1 MQVILKA
8 NVEKL
13 GNEGDVVAVAT
24 GYARNYL
31 IPRDLAIKATEK
43 NRRSLTHEKRV
54 ESDRA
59 AKEKKDAEKLA
70 SEISNLSCTIRV
82 QVGENDRL
90 FGSVTALDIAAA
102 LEEQGMEID
111 RRKIIL
117 DEPIK
122 ELGVFTVPMRVHPDV
137 TADIKVW
144 VVKLESTG

>member
-8 NVEKL
+8 SVEKL
-13 GNEGDVVAVAT
+13 GSEGDMVAVAD

-31 IPRDLAIKATEK
+31 IPRNLAIEATEK

-54 ESDRA
+54 ASDRA

-70 SEISNLSCTIRV
+70 GEIANLSCTIRV

-102 LEEQGMEID
+102 LEEQGLEID

-122 ELGVFTVPMRVHPDV
+122 ELGVFTVPTRVHPDV

-144 VVKLESTG
+144 VVKS

>member
-1 MQVILKA
+1 MQVILKT

-13 GNEGDVVAVAT
+13 GEEGDMVAVAD

-31 IPRDLAIKATEK
+31 IPRKLAVEATGK
-43 NRRSLTHEKRV
+43 NRRVLEHEKRI
-54 ESDRA
+54 ETDHA

-70 SEISNLSCTIRV
+70 VEIANLSCTIRM
-82 QVGENDRL
+82 QAGENDRL

-102 LEEQGMEID
+102 LEEQNIEID
-111 RRKIIL
+111 RRKILL

-122 ELGVFTVPMRVHPDV
+122 ELGVFTVPAKIHPDV

-144 VVKLESTG
+144 VVKV

>member
-13 GNEGDVVAVAT
+13 GNEGDLIAVAD

-31 IPRDLAIKATEK
+31 IPRNLAIEATEK
-43 NRRSLTHEKRV
+43 NRRVLEHEKRMDL
-54 ESDRA
+54 DRS
-59 AKEKKDAEKLA
+59 AKEKRAAEKLA
-70 SEISNLSCTIRV
+70 SELANLSCTIRM
-82 QVGENDRL
+82 QAGENDRL

-102 LEEQGMEID
+102 LEEQGIEID
-111 RRKIIL
+111 RRKILL

-122 ELGVFTVPMRVHPDV
+122 ELGVFTVPAKIHPDV

-144 VVKLESTG
+144 VVKA

>member
-8 NVEKL
+8 SVEKL
-13 GNEGDVVAVAT
+13 GIEGDVVAVAD

-31 IPRDLAIKATEK
+31 IPRNLAIKATDK
-43 NRRSLTHEKRV
+43 NRRTLDHEKRM
-54 ESDRA
+54 ETDRA
-59 AKEKKDAEKLA
+59 VKDKKDAQKLA
-70 SEISNLSCTIRV
+70 GELAGLSCTIRM
-82 QVGENDRL
+82 QAGENDRL

-102 LEEQGMEID
+102 LEEQGLEID

-122 ELGVFTVPMRVHPDV
+122 ELGVFTVPARVHPDV

-144 VVKLESTG
+144 VVKV

>member
-1 MQVILKA
+1 MQVILKT

-13 GNEGDVVAVAT
+13 GAEGELVTVAD

-31 IPRDLAIKATEK
+31 IPRDLAIVATEK
-43 NRRSLTHEKRV
+43 SRRALEHEKRV
-54 ESDRA
+54 QYDRA
-59 AKEKKDAEKLA
+59 AKEKRDAEKLA
-70 SEISNLSCTIRV
+70 SELANLSCTIRM
-82 QVGENDRL
+82 QAGENDRL

-102 LEEQGMEID
+102 LEDQDIEID

-122 ELGVFTVPMRVHPDV
+122 ELGVFTVPARIHPDV

-144 VVKLESTG
+144 VVKA

>member
-13 GNEGDVVAVAT
+13 GSEGDVVAVAD

-31 IPRDLAIKATEK
+31 IPRNLAIKATDK
-43 NRRSLTHEKRV
+43 NRRTLDHEKRV
-54 ESDRA
+54 EADRA
-59 AKEKKDAEKLA
+59 VKEKKDAEKLA
-70 SEISNLSCTIRV
+70 GELANLSCTIRM
-82 QVGENDRL
+82 QAGENDRL

-102 LEEQGMEID
+102 LEEQGLEID

-117 DEPIK
+117 DEPLK
-122 ELGVFTVPMRVHPDV
+122 ELGVFTVPARVHPDV

-144 VVKLESTG
+144 VVKA

>member
-13 GNEGDVVAVAT
+13 GNEGDLIAVAD

-31 IPRDLAIKATEK
+31 IPRKLAIQATEK
-43 NRRSLTHEKRV
+43 NRRALEHEKRI
-54 ESDRA
+54 ESDRS

-70 SEISNLSCTIRV
+70 SELANLSCTIPM
-82 QVGENDRL
+82 QAGENDRL

-102 LEEQGMEID
+102 LEEQGISID
-111 RRKIIL
+111 RRKIEL
-117 DEPIK
+117 DEPLK
-122 ELGVFTVPMRVHPDV
+122 ELGVFTVPAKIHADV

-144 VVKLESTG
+144 VVKAE